1 MFNIGAQMTQN
12 SNRIT
17 AASWTRRAMA
27 IGLSATLAACTVI
40 PKGPKAPPPPPAQT
54 QAPPPANLPN
64 DTDRH
69 RVALLVPQGGPNA
82 AAGQALANA
91 STMALLDMNA
101 SNLRIT
107 TYDTSTGA
115 AAAASKA
122 LADGNR
128 LILGPLLGEDAS
140 AVAQVTRASHVP
152 VVSFSNDYTVAGG
165 DTFIMGTIPA
175 QSITRVVRHAKG
187 LGVTRFAA
195 LVPLGVYGERASTAM
210 VNAVRN
216 SGGQLVGIETYG
228 RDPASIA
235 AAVRKLK
242 AHGAFDAVLVGDTA
256 RAAAQAAPLLKAG
269 KPTMRILGTE
279 LWSGEA
285 LLARTPA
292 LRGSLYAALSD
303 THFRQ
308 FSDRY
313 HTRYGEA
320 PYRIATMGY
329 DSVLLTL
336 RIARE
341 WQPGRPFPT
350 QRLYDKG
357 GFAGTDGIFRF
368 NSTNVIERSL
378 EIREVKAVPGST
390 TSNTV
395 PVVSPAP
402 ARFDD

>member
-40 PKGPKAPPPPPAQT
+40 PKGPKAPRPRLRRRGAAARQPAQRYR
-54 QAPPPANLPN
+54 PAS
-64 DTDRH
+64 R
-69 RVALLVPQGGPNA
+69 GPA
-82 AAGQALANA
+82 GAAGRAQCAAGQALANA

-107 TYDTSTGA
+107 TYDTSA
-115 AAAASKA
+115 APP
-122 LADGNR
+122 LRREG
-128 LILGPLLGEDAS
+128 LGRWQPPDPRAS
-140 AVAQVTRASHVP
+140 AGRGCQRGGAGDPRLAC
-152 VVSFSNDYTVAGG
+152 AGG
-165 DTFIMGTIPA
+165 VLLERLHRGGW
-175 QSITRVVRHAKG
+175 RHLYHGHHPGPVDHPRGAPCQG

-195 LVPLGVYGERASTAM
+195 LVPLGTYGERASTAM

-378 EIREVKAVPGST
+378 EVREVKAVPGST